1 MAFFD
6 NFSKKVSDASQTA
19 IQKTKDLAEITKQN
33 SAISDEERKIKANY
47 EKIGKLYVEKFADS
61 ADEAFAEMIAQ
72 IAESNAKIA
81 ECKKKIQEVKGV
93 AVCPNCGSEVPKDS
107 QFCPGCGTKM
117 EVPVAE
123 APAVEAPVEEA
134 PAETPAQ
141 E

>member
-93 AVCPNCGSEVPKDS
+93 AVCGSEVPKDS

-117 EVPVAE
+117 EVPVAA
-123 APAVEAPVEEA
+123 APAVEAPAAEA